1 MNIAVIDD
9 CKDDLYILRNYIA
22 EYFSN
27 NDINIDIYINGE
39 EFIKAFK
46 SKKYDIAF
54 LDIYM
59 TGLTGIEISKIIFE
73 TDKNCKIVFITTS
86 NSFASESYDVEAAGY
101 IVKPVDKVRIKN
113 LLDKFLADLEKD
125 NKYINFISAKNAYHI
140 AYKDIVYVDNIMRK
154 IRIHLYKNLIE
165 INDSFYKNVDVLL
178 EDKRFIESCRCVIV
192 NMDHIIKIQGDDFIM
207 DNNETVPIRKRNR
220 KEIHKKYMR
229 YKIGEM

>member
-9 CKDDLYILRNYIA
+9 CKDDLYILKNYIL
-22 EYFSN
+22 EYFSDDN
-27 NDINIDIYINGE
+27 IDIDIYINGE
-39 EFIKAFK
+39 EFIEVFK
-46 SKKYDIAF
+46 SKKYDIVF

-59 TGLTGIEISKIIFE
+59 SGLTGIEISKIIFE

-86 NSFASESYDVEAAGY
+86 NSFASESYDVEAVGY
-101 IVKPVDKVRIKN
+101 IIKPVDKVRIKN
-113 LLDKFLADLEKD
+113 LLDKCLSDLEKD

-154 IRIHLYKNLIE
+154 IRIHLCNNLIE
-165 INDSFYKNVDVLL
+165 INDSFYKNVDILL
-178 EDKRFIESCRCVIV
+178 EDKRFIECCRCVIV